1 MCLILLQDT
10 MASKLDLI
18 LISAS
23 GQSTNEI
30 CVVYHGGSD
39 VLDLSVNSVF
49 VRFSF
54 FLSMTS
60 WYDLFYRRITVFHLI
75 SPSINYKRH
84 YFHKH
89 KSQIVYSFL
98 SILPLCLQFILGYSN
113 FVDNIRTCLNFLTSE
128 KVRGHGH
135 RSSVQIDLM
144 ATYIFY
150 SISQIHK
157 SETLWNCPV
166 L

>member
-23 GQSTNEI
+23 GESTNEI

-54 FLSMTS
+54 FLSMT
-60 WYDLFYRRITVFHLI
+60 L
-75 SPSINYKRH
+75 
-84 YFHKH
+84 
-89 KSQIVYSFL
+89 
-98 SILPLCLQFILGYSN
+98 
-113 FVDNIRTCLNFLTSE
+113 
-128 KVRGHGH
+128 
-135 RSSVQIDLM
+135 
-144 ATYIFY
+144 
-150 SISQIHK
+150 
-157 SETLWNCPV
+157 
-166 L
+166 